1 MAATVALTADTFEST
16 ILEPTS
22 ESGIVL
28 VDFWA
33 GWCGPC
39 LAFAPIYEAAAEDN
53 ADITFAKVDTE
64 AEQGLSQ
71 ALEIR
76 SIPTLMIFRDGIGV
90 FSQAGALPRPV
101 LDDLLGKVR
110 ELDMDAVRAQIAQQ
124 QQSVDGS
131 AQAGR

>member
-1 MAATVALTADTFEST
+1 MATVELTRDTFEST
-16 ILEPTS
+16 VLD
-22 ESGIVL
+22 GDIVL

-39 LAFAPIYEAAAEDN
+39 LAFAPIYDAAAEDN

-76 SIPTLMIFRDGIGV
+76 SIPTLMIFRDGVGV

-101 LDDLLGKVR
+101 LDELIGK
-110 ELDMDAVRAQIAQQ
+110 
-124 QQSVDGS
+124 
-131 AQAGR
+131 